1 MRTGIACPV
10 TTVTT
15 TALITLV
22 ILAIFNNCLY
32 AILHLLAVVGFICN
46 RHSRQCKYTTQR
58 RNHQGKGDKNQD
70 YFTVPAAHYF

>member
-15 TALITLV
+15 TALVTV
-22 ILAIFNNCLY
+22 MILIVYSDSLHV
-32 AILHLLAVVGFICN
+32 ILHLLAVAGFICN
-46 RHSRQCKYTTQR
+46 RHDRQRKCTTQW

-70 YFTVPAAHYF
+70 